1 MLRNA
6 EQNRGLGA
14 VADTIMSLSDNVD
27 PLVAKQATMV
37 NSLIA
42 ATNLEVGATE
52 KSYKNAITA
61 ANTSDVLQNNVSK
74 ITEQSARITSS
85 LNTIAT
91 EALPKVVPSITDLV
105 TGVANQTKKLE
116 SVVIGKSSMD
126 QFLAELKTGLV
137 SAWSSAA
144 QSIKQTL
151 DSYFGTRRPAGA
163 PGETR
168 DTGTLGKTGRLFE
181 VDDFYG
187 KVAKGETVLT
197 PRQLENLVSGVSHA
211 TIGDAVSTPSKSMQD
226 GFSTVIASMQASQQ
240 KMQAAYNA
248 PDPSESLPTMV
259 SEALTSVFAGP
270 NGFASVMA
278 SVKTQLSDDTNKQM
292 GAMQE
297 QISKLNDL
305 VSIMQ
310 DNVRASERIA
320 NELS

>member
-1 MLRNA
+1 
-6 EQNRGLGA
+6 
-14 VADTIMSLSDNVD
+14 
-27 PLVAKQATMV
+27 
-37 NSLIA
+37 
-42 ATNLEVGATE
+42 
-52 KSYKNAITA
+52 
-61 ANTSDVLQNNVSK
+61 
-74 ITEQSARITSS
+74 
-85 LNTIAT
+85 
-91 EALPKVVPSITDLV
+91 
-105 TGVANQTKKLE
+105 
-116 SVVIGKSSMD
+116 
-126 QFLAELKTGLV
+126 
-137 SAWSSAA
+137 
-144 QSIKQTL
+144 
-151 DSYFGTRRPAGA
+151 
-163 PGETR
+163 
-168 DTGTLGKTGRLFE
+168 LFE